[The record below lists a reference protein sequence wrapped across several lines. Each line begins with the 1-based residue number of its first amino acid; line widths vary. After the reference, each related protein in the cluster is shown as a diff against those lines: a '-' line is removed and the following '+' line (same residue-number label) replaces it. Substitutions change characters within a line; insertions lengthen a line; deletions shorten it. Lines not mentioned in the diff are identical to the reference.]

1 MCMCNILSA
10 AASTATATVSTTVI
24 VQEKA
29 QCVDWLSE
37 NKDNVTVQHNFHH
50 IYGRDSPAAV

>member
-1 MCMCNILSA
+1 MISA

-29 QCVDWLSE
+29 QCVNWLSE
-37 NKDNVTVQHNFHH
+37 KKATATVQHNFHH
-50 IYGRDSPAAV
+50 IYGTDSPAGKVI